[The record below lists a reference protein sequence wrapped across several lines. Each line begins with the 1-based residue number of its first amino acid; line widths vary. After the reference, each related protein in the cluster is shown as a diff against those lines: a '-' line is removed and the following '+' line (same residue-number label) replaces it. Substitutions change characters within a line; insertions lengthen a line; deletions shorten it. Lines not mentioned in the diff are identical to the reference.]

1 LTVKREIK
9 CPYCKQWTL
18 WNGNINDRCQH
29 CGVFLEKEAFSNEV
43 EKKIKKQ
50 VELENDPLIIQVD
63 DSATVKATKRALVF
77 LRKMLYYFQI
87 AFVAFISFILWLISL
102 LTA

>member
-9 CPYCKQWTL
+9 CPHCKQWTL

-29 CGVFLEKEAFSNEV
+29 CGVFLEKEAFSDEI

-50 VELENDPLIIQVD
+50 VALENDPFIIKEN
-63 DSATVKATKRALVF
+63 DSPAIKLAKRILVF
-77 LRKMLYYFQI
+77 LRKLLYYFQI

>member
-1 LTVKREIK
+1 M
-9 CPYCKQWTL
+9 
-18 WNGNINDRCQH
+18 H
-29 CGVFLEKEAFSNEV
+29 CGGFLDKEAFTSEV
-43 EKKIKKQ
+43 EKKIKEQ
-50 VELENDPLIIQVD
+50 VALENDPLTIKAD
-63 DSATVKATKRALVF
+63 DSPTIKLFKRVLVF